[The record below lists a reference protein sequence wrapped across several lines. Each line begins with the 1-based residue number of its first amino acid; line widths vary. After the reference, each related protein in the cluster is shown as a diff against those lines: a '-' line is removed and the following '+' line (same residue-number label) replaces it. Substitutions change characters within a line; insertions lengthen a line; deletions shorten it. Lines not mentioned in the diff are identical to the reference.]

1 MNDEDLGL
9 DDERHMAHYRFAF
22 VLLPV
27 AIFGTSGAVIIQ
39 HFLDGNGRVALGAL
53 WFRTNPDVDI
63 EHEAFFVDDRQ
74 LSDGSIQFVA
84 NMPTVTA
91 GKLEAHFVGLHVP
104 AQVIRSLEVGENLT
118 DGVRLI
124 FLEESG
130 FGLTMVGELGGPG
143 VHTNLGYG
151 PEPSREAMWDV
162 MNNILDSDPHR

>member
-1 MNDEDLGL
+1 MRVNLE
-9 DDERHMAHYRFAF
+9 ANRFAG
-22 VLLPV
+22 P
-27 AIFGTSGAVIIQ
+27 
-39 HFLDGNGRVALGAL
+39 GNTELAP
-53 WFRTNPDVDI
+53 TNPLYK
-63 EHEAFFVDDRQ
+63 APGTLNALPFTT
-74 LSDGSIQFVA
+74 SAS
-84 NMPTVTA
+84 
-91 GKLEAHFVGLHVP
+91 P

-162 MNNILDSDPHR
+162 MNSVVDKDSR

>member
-1 MNDEDLGL
+1 MLGCFRVDHLDLRVNI
-9 DDERHMAHYRFAF
+9 EANRFASPGSTE
-22 VLLPV
+22 LTP
-27 AIFGTSGAVIIQ
+27 
-39 HFLDGNGRVALGAL
+39 
-53 WFRTNPDVDI
+53 TNPLY
-63 EHEAFFVDDRQ
+63 EAPDMLDALPFTT
-74 LSDGSIQFVA
+74 SAS
-84 NMPTVTA
+84 
-91 GKLEAHFVGLHVP
+91 P

-162 MNNILDSDPHR
+162 MNSVVDTDPR